1 MSENS
6 QELIRQYKKNDTE
19 IKRLA
24 EVRHEEREKYS
35 EEIRKIDHSYYE
47 AVRKLER
54 KRDEAAD
61 FISSVETQLEEVTAT
76 RIENLNKVIA
86 KVKRIKAFLNTD
98 TSRNLEIDDDKAK
111 PNGHWREDDYF
122 EPLGYLIN
130 DDFLKVKLYIVE
142 NDRPKNKYSLEAIGT
157 CAFREQLISLHYGY
171 GTILNTMNMG
181 LSIAQA
187 FEHLPTVE
195 AIKQY
200 VEKRKDDLIQRC
212 KGNYDEVK
220 TEYLEAIANY
230 SLEDFKELEGEAN
243 R

>member
-1 MSENS
+1 MNENS
-6 QELIRQYKKNDTE
+6 QELVSQYKKNDAE

-24 EVRHEEREKYS
+24 EVRHKEREKYS
-35 EEIRKIDHSYYE
+35 EEIKKIDHSHYE
-47 AVRKLER
+47 GIRKLER

-61 FISSVETQLEEVTAT
+61 FISSLETQLEEVMGA
-76 RIENLNKVIA
+76 RIENLHRVIA
-86 KVKRIKAFLNTD
+86 KVGRIKAFLNTNTTRD
-98 TSRNLEIDDDKAK
+98 LEIDDDKAK
-111 PNGHWREDDYF
+111 PNGRWREDDYF
-122 EPLGYLIN
+122 ESLGYLIN

-157 CAFREQLISLHYGY
+157 CAFREQLISLGYSY
-171 GTILNTMNMG
+171 GTILNTMDMG
-181 LSIAQA
+181 LSLAQA

-220 TEYLEAIANY
+220 SEYLEVIANY
-230 SLEDFKELEGEAN
+230 SLDDFKELEEAN